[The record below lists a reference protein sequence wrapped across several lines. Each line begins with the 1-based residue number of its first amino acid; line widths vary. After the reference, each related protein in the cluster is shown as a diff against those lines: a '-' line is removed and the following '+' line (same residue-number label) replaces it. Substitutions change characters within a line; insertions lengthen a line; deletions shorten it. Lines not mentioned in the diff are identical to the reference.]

1 METARMKLGR
11 IGEELACQ
19 HLIARGHTIVAR
31 NWRSG
36 HLEIDIV
43 SIDGDGMHFV
53 EVKSRVAPVSAA
65 PEDNVGYAKRKKL
78 IAAARAFLKKE
89 RQTLSSFADLDVM
102 FDIVSIIFEG
112 EKTDIVYYPQA
123 FIPMF

>member
-1 METARMKLGR
+1 
-11 IGEELACQ
+11 
-19 HLIARGHTIVAR
+19 
-31 NWRSG
+31 
-36 HLEIDIV
+36 
-43 SIDGDGMHFV
+43 MHFV

-89 RQTLSSFADLDVM
+89 RQTLSPFADLDVM